1 LIVPLPM
8 LVTLVTRRVP
18 DPEGWRRAKAW
29 GTTIGILGLVALSV
43 YAGVV
48 SDGPLLAR
56 LR

>member
-1 LIVPLPM
+1 M

-43 YAGVV
+43 YACVV